1 MFQVIEQATMLG
13 LRPAAAAL
21 NVSSWPE
28 ADIDMAGTV
37 LPIGATSR
45 RQQ

>member
-13 LRPAAAAL
+13 LRPAAAL
-21 NVSSWPE
+21 NVSLWPE